1 MTTEWGCSSKLA
13 FAAFG
18 LASRIT
24 GDEDRAIASID
35 AARRQCVGTDAEFLR
50 AVRLEARE
58 RRPPVVAPE
67 TAPRPAALAEVSYAD
82 WAVLDR
88 VAYRG
93 MSVSEAAEAV
103 GIERRE
109 ALARLRRGLAA
120 AGTALRHGRQAGHHP
135 EAARG
140 ERLGGDLTAGGIGDP
155 AGDGEAETAPLR
167 LDAV

>member
-1 MTTEWGCSSKLA
+1 MTTEWACSQELA

-24 GDEDRAIASID
+24 GDGDRAIASID
-35 AARRQCVGTDAEFLR
+35 AARRQGIVTDAEFLR

-58 RRPPVVAPE
+58 RRAPVVAPG
-67 TAPRPAALAEVSYAD
+67 TAPRPAVLAEVSYAD
-82 WAVLDR
+82 WAVLER

-93 MSVSEAAEAV
+93 MSVTEAADAV
-103 GIERRE
+103 GVERRE

-120 AGTALRHGRQAGHHP
+120 AGASLRQSRQAGDHP
-135 EAARG
+135 ETPG
-140 ERLGGDLTAGGIGDP
+140 LERLGGDLAAGGIGDP
-155 AGDGEAETAPLR
+155 AGDGQPEAASLR